1 MAIHGLGYRNAPY
14 QMDPNFDWGLC
25 RDAFHSCNGFTYNV
39 TRRDSIPK
47 FQELKMVTGKS
58 PKICSRSISDR
69 NSIRIQNES
78 HSPIGFVSKPRAFA
92 QLRCHWII
100 SDPVTK
106 N

>member
-1 MAIHGLGYRNAPY
+1 MAVHGLGYRNAPY

-25 RDAFHSCNGFTYNV
+25 RDAFHSCDGFTYNV

-69 NSIRIQNES
+69 NSIRIQNEFCILNFIS
-78 HSPIGFVSKPRAFA
+78 ACYEISYFGFNLDGKS
-92 QLRCHWII
+92 
-100 SDPVTK
+100 T
-106 N
+106 